1 MPTKEETVAG
11 YKGSKEDLLRHRAEK
26 AEELKRETEEVEDE
40 VRDYEVDRIVT
51 EILAK
56 VVGYLRISTG
66 KTIILTLSC
75 RTTTTPLATRLLL
88 PPESTRPSPL
98 PRT

>member
-11 YKGSKEDLLRHRAEK
+11 YEGSKEEFFRHRAEK
-26 AEELKRETEEVEDE
+26 AEELKRETEEVDDE
-40 VRDYEVDRIVT
+40 VRDYEVNRIVT
-51 EILAK
+51 EVLAK
-56 VVGYLRISTG
+56 VVGCLLISTG

-75 RTTTTPLATRLLL
+75 RTTTTTLATRLLL
-88 PPESTRPSPL
+88 PPESRRTSPL